1 VKAKDI
7 RRKVKAPGK
16 TAWGRPL
23 KEHVELL
30 AAVVLFDLLVDYGF
44 TSQERDLRG
53 LAGVGERN
61 STSGFCTQCFL
72 VTLANGTF

>member
-30 AAVVLFDLLVDYGF
+30 AAVVLFDLLVDCDF
-44 TSQERDLRG
+44 TPQ
-53 LAGVGERN
+53 
-61 STSGFCTQCFL
+61 
-72 VTLANGTF
+72 